1 MRNGVKHI
9 SSLRISFSEKNKKL
23 ITLLVLLIVLFV
35 SALAGI
41 CLGSVRLSPSEVFT
55 ALASGKST
63 SDGRIVYCIRLPRV
77 LGSMLAGAALALSGA
92 IIQAVL
98 GNPLASPG
106 VIGVNAGA
114 GFFTVLC
121 SALLPTAA
129 KMLPAAAFVGAF
141 AAVMTVYII
150 ARRTEASKLT
160 LVLAGAAISSLF
172 NAGTDTV
179 TELFPETL
187 SGISSFKIGGIGNIT
202 LEKLF
207 PAWII
212 IAVGIAAAFLLHN
225 ETDVLSLGDKT
236 AFTLGLNV
244 KATRFVLLIIA
255 AALAGAAVD
264 LPTISGE
271 VGDLRAARAVA
282 VACGCDG
289 ADFLRPNRGLGAGD
303 DTVEGRE
310 NHRPAE
316 VGDEDGSDLEL
327 GHVLEGGGGV
337 GVLGGHR
344 GFLSFGACSLS
355 TPIE

>member
-23 ITLLVLLIVLFV
+23 LTLLVLLIVLFAA
-35 SALAGI
+35 ALAGI
-41 CLGSVRLSPSEVFT
+41 CLGSVRLTPSEVFS

-63 SDGRIVYCIRLPRV
+63 PDGRIVYCIRLPRV

-150 ARRTEASKLT
+150 ARKTEASKLT
-160 LVLAGAAISSLF
+160 LVIAGAAISSLF

-212 IAVGIAAAFLLHN
+212 IAVGIIAAFLLHN

-244 KATRFVLLIIA
+244 KVTRFVLLMIA
-255 AALAGAAVD
+255 AALAGAAVSFAGI
-264 LPTISGE
+264 LGF
-271 VGDLRAARAVA
+271 VGLIVPHICGRLIGYESRYKMPACVLLGAAFVTVCDIAARTL
-282 VACGCDG
+282 
-289 ADFLRPNRGLGAGD
+289 FSPNEISLGIVISYIG
-303 DTVEGRE
+303 V
-310 NHRPAE
+310 PFFIY
-316 VGDEDGSDLEL
+316 LL
-327 GHVLEGGGGV
+327 LKKKGGK
-337 GVLGGHR
+337 HN
-344 GFLSFGACSLS
+344 A
-355 TPIE
+355 